1 MSSADAW
8 LSRNVQLFR
17 LPQGEIVNDITA
29 FINEDARLD
38 EVPIE
43 RAEGTVLVDQGVT
56 VLATPSANWCVTFA
70 IGE

>member
-1 MSSADAW
+1 M
-8 LSRNVQLFR
+8 
-17 LPQGEIVNDITA
+17 NDITA

>member
-1 MSSADAW
+1 M
-8 LSRNVQLFR
+8 
-17 LPQGEIVNDITA
+17 NDITA

-56 VLATPSANWCVTFA
+56 VLATTSPNFCLTFA